1 MDDSSPQTDGAP
13 EGRAAFPMPAPTGWQ
28 RFIAWVV
35 MIALLGLGVLLLA
48 TGLIVGGII
57 VLAAFA
63 IAGARSL
70 WRRIRGENAAGRENV
85 RVIVRR

>member
-1 MDDSSPQTDGAP
+1 MDDFASPTDGAP
-13 EGRAAFPMPAPTGWQ
+13 GGRAAFPIPGPTGWQ
-28 RFIAWVV
+28 RFIAWLV

-48 TGLIVGGII
+48 TGLIVGGVI

-70 WRRIRGENAAGRENV
+70 WRRVRGEDAAGRENV